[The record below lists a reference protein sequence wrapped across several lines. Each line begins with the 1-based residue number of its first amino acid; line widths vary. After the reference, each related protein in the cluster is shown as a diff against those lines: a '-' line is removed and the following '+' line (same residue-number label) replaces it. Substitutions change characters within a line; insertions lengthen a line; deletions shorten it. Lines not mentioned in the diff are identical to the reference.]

1 MKKYFGGSHLYKKRK
16 SKRPLDFGKLTHL
29 VLRLKDN
36 QPAFFSPR
44 DRDLRRLLHNV
55 AAKYSI
61 QIEELIFNHT
71 HIHSAIAIKDRQS
84 YRGFI
89 RELSARIVVHI
100 SKNIGIKLRRIF
112 ASRPFT
118 RIVSWG
124 RGLLI
129 LRQYMKKN
137 EEESGVSQ
145 CHWGPRSRIGWAVAM
160 QIKSGTEYWAASA
173 QLDFFG

>member
-1 MKKYFGGSHLYKKRK
+1 MKKYFGGSHLVKKRK

-44 DRDLRRLLHNV
+44 DRDLRRLFYLV

-61 QIEELIFNHT
+61 QIEELILNHT
-71 HIHSAIAIKDRQS
+71 HIHAVIAIKDRES

-89 RELSARIVVHI
+89 RELTSKIVGSL
-100 SKNIGIKLRRIF
+100 SKSIGIKFKKIF
-112 ASRPFT
+112 DHRPFT

-124 RGLLI
+124 RGMMVLD
-129 LRQYMKKN
+129 QYMNKN
-137 EEESGVSQ
+137 EQESGVLQ
-145 CHWGPRSRIGWAVAM
+145 RSGSLGFSRGNL
-160 QIKSGTEYWAASA
+160 IKNGSEYWEKSA
-173 QLDFFG
+173 QLQFFS